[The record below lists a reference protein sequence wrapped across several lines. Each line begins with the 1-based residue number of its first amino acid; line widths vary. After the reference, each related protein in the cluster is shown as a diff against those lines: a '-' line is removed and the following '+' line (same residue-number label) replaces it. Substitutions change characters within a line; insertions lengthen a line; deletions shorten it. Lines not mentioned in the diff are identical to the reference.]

1 MVGERKSYFNLAEKG
16 AANGQGYRYRGFRY
30 LFGLVPREIE
40 MKNRAQLSF
49 FKLFVDIY

>member
-1 MVGERKSYFNLAEKG
+1 MGGKRKTYLNLAEKG
-16 AANGQGYRYRGFRY
+16 AANSQGYRYIGFRY